1 MQFTSANGEI
11 AINSTLK
18 VSESATAG
26 GKVSAAGGTSGLT
39 SNKTTGTVTLRSA
52 GGAILVNGGRL
63 TADRGTIDV
72 RNPGAAGLVQLNA
85 ALLAADV
92 IKAGALGTDGQCE
105 HQRQPHPHRRPDRAN
120 RRRRP
125 GAEPRPDERAYRQ
138 RPIWRGRGR
147 RKIPEFRHD
156 RTPFRRAA
164 VLGVFFHAETAARVA
179 LTIFSVHR
187 LTAPGGPLVSRL
199 ARPATHVKHHK
210 PTHEC
215 GVFAVF
221 GHPNAAVLTYYGLF
235 ALQHRGQESAGIVTA
250 DGPNTPFNR
259 HVAMG
264 LVSQVFNPPDLERLK
279 GTRAIGHV
287 RYSTTGSSN
296 LTNAQPLMVDCAR
309 GQLAIGH
316 NGNLV
321 NAAVLRDELE
331 QQGSIF
337 QTTVDSEIILH
348 LLAQPRDSNGVL
360 AALRKIQGAFS
371 LVMMGEQQIIGVR
384 DPFGFRPLSLGML
397 EGAYVLSSETCA
409 FDLIHAEFIR
419 DIEPGEVV
427 IIDKNGI
434 RSEFPF
440 KAEKRAFCMFEYVYF
455 ARPDSIINDINV
467 ARVRTAMGR
476 ELARLHPVE
485 ADLVVP
491 VPDSGNYAAL
501 GFAEELGIPYNHAFV
516 RNHYIGRTFLQPT
529 QFIRDFNVRV
539 KLNLIKEAVAGKRV
553 VVVDDSI
560 VRGTTARAR
569 VVNLR
574 EAGAKEVHM
583 RISCPPHK
591 HACHYGID
599 FPDPE
604 KLLANQ
610 CTLEQIRDYLGADSI
625 GYLDVDGMVRAT
637 GQEEKNF
644 CLACFN
650 ADYPVPVDPTLDK
663 FIMERRQG
671 RKDLLGDDDQPELF
685 DKVF

>member
-26 GKVSAAGGTSGLT
+26 GKASAAGGPSGLT

-63 TADRGTIDV
+63 AADRGIIDV

-105 HQRQPHPHRRPDRAN
+105 HRRQPHSHRRPDRAN
-120 RRRRP
+120 RRPPPRCRTAARRTCIP
-125 GAEPRPDERAYRQ
+125 TTSNLAWARAEE
-138 RPIWRGRGR
+138 
-147 RKIPEFRHD
+147 IPESRHD

-685 DKVF
+685 DKIF